1 MLFLVLAAAIALPP
15 IPPLPP
21 ANWPMAADAE
31 PFARALITQ
40 VPAAELA
47 KTLHQQPDLI
57 PPVLRN
63 VGTALMSGNE
73 RLVRYVGEV
82 ARATPADDLPRLAA
96 IIMIDPIR
104 YHEDAAFRARMN
116 TVIPRTLTVLPSV
129 EKRRLLDADTPLRDA
144 DFEAIAPG
152 KSIAFDDSLR
162 MPNDS
167 SPISASI
174 FSLNSDFF
182 SPDEAQRFLSA
193 VHKSSPNRKLIVL
206 ADAKMRATLRRADSQ
221 SAREPAKSRLYVI
234 DTYSRPFTPWTR
246 DPFIVARDGKGG
258 IVFVNRPNAQAKRE
272 EDQNMARAIVQQWD
286 SARWTVAP
294 IPFHNGN
301 ILLTPK
307 AVWVSIHT
315 LEPRVLALLGLDHVP
330 TETFND
336 AAGVARYL
344 SVAGGAA
351 RELEKFYRRPVR
363 FVHPMTASPDL
374 MRHLSGGAG
383 IDLDSVL
390 TILPNGHAIVGDL
403 RLGAQLAQ
411 SADWSVARKAYK
423 FKSDPS
429 AQRMTPQPFLEEIAA
444 ELQRDGMTVHRLPL
458 LTIPASLV
466 DQPGVPEGF
475 EFLITW
481 NNVVLDG
488 HRAEG
493 FASLLGAGD
502 DIARKAFDDAGYK
515 LVLFPPLIRSIVLG
529 GGYRCAS
536 NHVRE

>member
-1 MLFLVLAAAIALPP
+1 MLSLVLAAAIALPP

-21 ANWPMAADAE
+21 TNWPLAADAE

-63 VGTALMSGNE
+63 VGTALMSDDE

-104 YHEDAAFRARMN
+104 YHEDAAFRSRMN
-116 TVIPRTLTVLPSV
+116 AVIPRTLAVLPRV

-144 DFEAIAPG
+144 DFEAIAPA

-162 MPNDS
+162 MPDDS
-167 SPISASI
+167 SRISASI
-174 FSLNSDFF
+174 FSLNSEFF
-182 SPDEAQRFLSA
+182 SIDEAQRFLAA
-193 VHKSSPNRKLIVL
+193 VHKSSPNRNLLVL
-206 ADAKMRATLRRADSQ
+206 TNMHLTGATA
-221 SAREPAKSRLYVI
+221 I

-246 DPFIVARDGKGG
+246 DPFIVARDKNGG
-258 IVFVNRPNAQAKRE
+258 IVFVNRPNAQATRE
-272 EDQNMARAIVQQWD
+272 EDQNMARAIVQQWRD
-286 SARWTVAP
+286 TRWTVAP

-307 AVWVSIHT
+307 AVWISIHT

-330 TETFND
+330 TETFSD

-344 SVAGGAA
+344 SVVEGAA
-351 RELEKFYRRPVR
+351 RELEKFYRRPVH

-390 TILPNGHAIVGDL
+390 TILPNGHALVGDL
-403 RLGAQLAQ
+403 RLGTQLAQ

-423 FKSDPS
+423 FKTDPS
-429 AQRMTPQPFLEEIAA
+429 AQRMTLQPFLDEIAA

-466 DQPGVPEGF
+466 DQPGVPNDF

-493 FASLLGAGD
+493 FASLLSEGD
-502 DIARKAFDDAGYK
+502 DIARKAFADAGYK